1 MSTKFCQS
9 GRGFSGKFAN
19 AVMVSYQAAT
29 SIDDLN
35 WTGPQRY
42 RKRGLRNQQ
51 GNSDMLKP
59 ILVQLRE
66 ALAELPYFTHIDNQH
81 DYESALALID
91 ELVDDYDNNVQ
102 LIDLL
107 AASIERWEDNAE
119 EFAEFNR
126 RVAAIPALSST

>member
-1 MSTKFCQS
+1 MLSK
-9 GRGFSGKFAN
+9 
-19 AVMVSYQAAT
+19 
-29 SIDDLN
+29 
-35 WTGPQRY
+35 TG
-42 RKRGLRNQQ
+42 GRNQQ

-102 LIDLL
+102 LLDLL

-126 RVAAIPALSST
+126 RVVAIPASSST

>member
-1 MSTKFCQS
+1 
-9 GRGFSGKFAN
+9 
-19 AVMVSYQAAT
+19 
-29 SIDDLN
+29 
-35 WTGPQRY
+35 
-42 RKRGLRNQQ
+42 
-51 GNSDMLKP
+51 MLKP

-91 ELVDDYDNNVQ
+91 ELVVDDYDNNVQ

>member
-9 GRGFSGKFAN
+9 SRGFSGKFAN

-29 SIDDLN
+29 SIEDLN
-35 WTGPQRY
+35 WTGPQCY
-42 RKRGLRNQQ
+42 RKRGRNQQ

-59 ILVQLRE
+59 ILVQLRGLGRA
-66 ALAELPYFTHIDNQH
+66 ALLTHIDNQH

-102 LIDLL
+102 LLDLL

-126 RVAAIPALSST
+126 RVAAIPASSST

>member
-1 MSTKFCQS
+1 
-9 GRGFSGKFAN
+9 
-19 AVMVSYQAAT
+19 
-29 SIDDLN
+29 
-35 WTGPQRY
+35 
-42 RKRGLRNQQ
+42 
-51 GNSDMLKP
+51 MLKP
-59 ILVQLRE
+59 TLVQLRE

-102 LIDLL
+102 LLDLL

-126 RVAAIPALSST
+126 RVAAIPASSST